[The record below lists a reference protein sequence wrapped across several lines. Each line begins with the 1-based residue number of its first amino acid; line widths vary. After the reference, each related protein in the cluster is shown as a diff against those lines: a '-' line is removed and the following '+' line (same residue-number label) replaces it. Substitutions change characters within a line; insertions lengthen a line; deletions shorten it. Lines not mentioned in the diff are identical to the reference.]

1 IASLLAGLSPA
12 GMATSLAALVRP
24 VREIVDEQRHRQ
36 AVLSYL
42 RDPNNVKNIQESGM
56 ALAAAVL
63 VSVREHIE
71 SCESFVIQEWWP
83 DSRRVTDVD
92 IEEPRS
98 VRPQRIAIS
107 ERSDRR

>member
-1 IASLLAGLSPA
+1 MAEISPLRRRMIEDMTVRNLSPA
-12 GMATSLAALVRP
+12 T
-24 VREIVDEQRHRQ
+24 QQ
-36 AVLSYL
+36 SYL
-42 RDPNNVKNIQESGM
+42 S
-56 ALAAAVL
+56 AVSKFSRHFGRSPDRLSL
-63 VSVREHIE
+63 VSVREHSE
-71 SCESFVIQEWWP
+71 SRESFVIQEWWP